1 MRRNKMK
8 KYYNTPEL
16 EVTKFDFEQQIYTNS
31 PTDPGNIITNPFTTS
46 DPAETVTN
54 PPWVPPTGTRRP
66 RT

>member
-16 EVTKFDFEQQIYTNS
+16 EVTKFDFEQQILTAGN

-46 DPAETVTN
+46 DPDETATV

-66 RT
+66 R